1 MALSVLLGA
10 ASTVWRKWKLKWIW
24 CLRWGRPCRNS
35 SPDGI
40 RSSHKFKPLSPAG
53 KHYYNID
60 LNVKRYKMLLDFNYV
75 HPDRSYRCLITTST
89 AEKWS
94 SCGRDAT
101 ILSATSRKTSRR
113 PISWSLTSWCRTM
126 SNYSLAEWS
135 SSTIAKVLHWTTS
148 LSGRSPWL
156 KNTCITC
163 RYVSLV

>member
-1 MALSVLLGA
+1 M
-10 ASTVWRKWKLKWIW
+10 
-24 CLRWGRPCRNS
+24 
-35 SPDGI
+35 
-40 RSSHKFKPLSPAG
+40 
-53 KHYYNID
+53 
-60 LNVKRYKMLLDFNYV
+60 LNNKMLHYIFNYF
-75 HPDRSYRCLITTST
+75 HILDRSYLCRITTNT

-113 PISWSLTSWCRTM
+113 PISWSLTSWCWTM

-135 SSTIAKVLHWTTS
+135 SSTIAKVSQWTTS

-163 RYVSLV
+163 RYVSLIELLAGIYFWILVLICFNFFCQSERSVESKNDPLYSNDFRVSNGSQCHDQLHQR